1 MTETDLIANSLGGL
15 PYGGMFIIAFLS
27 NIFLPVPEEVIL
39 LAVGYLTGI
48 GIFTYPL
55 MVGIFVLGMLI
66 SDYLLYSLSY
76 KGSKLVKKLHKRLE
90 KKGLLKDEKYLKKHI
105 KKIIFFSRFLIYL
118 RFIGPVVA
126 GSLKTDRKT
135 FLIYDFLALV
145 IYVNIFLGLGNYFH
159 EQIKFITDGVARFKN
174 YFEIVIIA
182 IITVL
187 VLKFIQKNFLKWMK
201 KAREYMPTIIP
212 GLEMKDK
219 ND

>member
-15 PYGGMFIIAFLS
+15 PYGGMFIVAFLS

-39 LAVGYLTGI
+39 LATGYLTGI
-48 GIFTYPL
+48 GIFSYPL
-55 MVGIFVLGMLI
+55 MVGIFVAGMLI
-66 SDYLLYSLSY
+66 SDYFLYSLSY
-76 KGSKLVKKLHKRLE
+76 KGSKLVKRLHKKLE
-90 KKGLLKDEKYLKKHI
+90 QKGLLKDEKYLRSHI
-105 KKIIFFSRFLIYL
+105 KKTIFFSRFLIYL

-126 GSLKTDRKT
+126 GYLKTDKKT
-135 FLIYDFLALV
+135 FLTYDFLALV

-159 EQIKFITDGVARFKN
+159 KQIRFITDGVARFKN
-174 YFEIVIIA
+174 YLEILLIA

-212 GLEMKDK
+212 GLEIKDK
-219 ND
+219 DN